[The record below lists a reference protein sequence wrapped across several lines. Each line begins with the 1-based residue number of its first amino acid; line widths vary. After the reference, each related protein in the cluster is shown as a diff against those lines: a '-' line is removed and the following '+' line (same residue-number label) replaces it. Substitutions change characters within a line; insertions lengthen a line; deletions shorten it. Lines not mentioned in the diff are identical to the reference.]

1 MDLELS
7 TKYEPLFGLLY
18 GEHPEVDTVVITGG
32 RNSQKSFAT
41 GVFTCV
47 AAKDFNHRVLYTRY
61 TLTSAEDSIIPEFS
75 EKIDMLNAHDHF
87 EVTRD
92 RVRGTRNSSKIVF
105 KGIKTSAGNQTAA
118 LKSLKDFSMFVLEEA
133 EEAPSFEDWDKV
145 KKSIRVTDVRNLNI
159 LLLNPTTATHWI
171 YERFFEESG
180 VQAGWNGVKGNVL
193 YIHSTYLDMPRQFIP
208 DNHWNEYD
216 EYRQAYEAWMKLPV
230 DERDNSPLKRKAKY
244 YRHTLLGGWL
254 EKSEGV
260 IFEDWQ
266 LGEFVDTGY
275 TIFGMDWGFSTD
287 PTTLV
292 QVSVDRPNKRL
303 YLKEHCYK
311 TKMLTS
317 DIVQMLAEKVGM
329 TGRIIADSAEPRL
342 ITEIADKG
350 FNIHPAVKGQ
360 GSVTA
365 GIALLLDWDLVI
377 DPGSEN
383 LIKEANNYSWH
394 DKKAKIPVDAW
405 NHLWDPI
412 RYAVG
417 DLLSGKGTPRGN
429 IGQAVRQYS
438 GVSFGRKTGGW

>member
-7 TKYEPLFGLLY
+7 EKYEPLFQLLN
-18 GEHPEVDTVVITGG
+18 GDFPEVDTVICTGG
-32 RNSQKSFAT
+32 RFSQKSFAT
-41 GVFTCV
+41 GVFACV
-47 AAKDFNHRVLYTRY
+47 AAKDYNHRVLYTRY
-61 TLTSAEDSIIPEFS
+61 TLTSAEDSIIPEFN
-75 EKIDMLNAHDHF
+75 EKIDFLNAHKYF

-92 RVRGTRNSSKIVF
+92 RIRGVLNNSKIVF
-105 KGIKTSAGNQTAA
+105 KGIKTSSGNQTAS
-118 LKSLKDFSMFVLEEA
+118 LKSLKDFSLWIYDEA
-133 EEAPSFEDWDKV
+133 EEHPDFDSWDKI
-145 KKSIRVTDVRNLNI
+145 KKSIRANDVRNLNV
-159 LLLNPTTATHWI
+159 LLLNPTAQSSWI
-171 YERFFEESG
+171 YEHFFESMSVAPG
-180 VQAGWNGVKGNVL
+180 FNGVVGNVM
-193 YIHSTYLDMPRQFIP
+193 YIHTTYLDLNKKFIP
-208 DNHWNEYD
+208 ETHFADFED
-216 EYRQAYEAWMKLPV
+216 KRLAYEAWMLLSK

-266 LGEFVDTGY
+266 LGEFRDTGY

-377 DPGSEN
+377 DPSSEN

-412 RYAVG
+412 RYATG

-429 IGQAVRQYS
+429 IGQAVRQYG
-438 GVSFGRKTGGW
+438 GVSFGRKTGVW